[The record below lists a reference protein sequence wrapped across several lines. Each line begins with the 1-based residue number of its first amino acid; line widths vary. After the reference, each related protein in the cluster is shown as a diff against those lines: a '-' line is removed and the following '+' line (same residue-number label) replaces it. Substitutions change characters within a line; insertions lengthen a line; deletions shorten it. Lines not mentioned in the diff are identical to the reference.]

1 MGVAKQS
8 LEYQGTT
15 LLRRAIDTALAS
27 VCRPV
32 VVVLGARSDELRSL
46 VDQSDATIVVNAQ
59 WERGMGTSIRAGV
72 TTLAADPVD
81 AAMIFLC
88 DQPLISAMALDRMV
102 ERYFASTKKMA
113 AASYGGAL
121 GTPAIFAASLF
132 DELLAVED
140 SQGGKA
146 LLNRHADQVQAVAMP
161 EAEIDLDTMEDFKR
175 LAPGTDAQS

>member
-8 LEYQGTT
+8 LEFRGSA
-15 LLRRAIDTALAS
+15 LLRRAVETAHAS

-32 VVVLGARSDELRSL
+32 VVVLGARADELRSL
-46 VDQSDATIVVNAQ
+46 VDESKVKMVFNPQ

-72 TTLAADPVD
+72 MAMLGKPVD

-88 DQPLISAMALDRMV
+88 DQPLVSPTALDRMV
-102 ERYFASTKKMA
+102 ESYFASGKKMA

-132 DELLAVED
+132 DELLALGD

-146 LLNRHADQVQAVAMP
+146 ILNRHADQVLAFDLP
-161 EAEIDLDTMEDFKR
+161 EAEIDLDTPDDFKR
-175 LAPGTDAQS
+175 LTGG